1 VLKANGL
8 VMDVKGNISSF
19 AGAKDPFG
27 DWPAATSAAMA
38 ELKTIQDAL
47 AAIRDKTITITVN
60 TVSTGS
66 NGVASLIPTTS
77 DASALTDMSSGS
89 STLRDYLAGVANNNL
104 YAQPG
109 SGVSTIGDYLAKT
122 DNNQMYAN
130 PGNGVSTIGDFYV
143 SVNLN
148 GQAVGNAITSSQVD
162 QSASGIPN
170 SFQRNYAGGW

>member
-27 DWPAATSAAMA
+27 DWPAATSAAVA

-60 TVSTGS
+60 TVTTGGGAAADVFVPLNPSNPDPGAVLNKHPELFDTPPPILSSVTSTATGMFPDRNFGTS
-66 NGVASLIPTTS
+66 TSQNDIRNGG
-77 DASALTDMSSGS
+77 DS
-89 STLRDYLAGVANNNL
+89 STPVA
-104 YAQPG
+104 
-109 SGVSTIGDYLAKT
+109 VT
-122 DNNQMYAN
+122 
-130 PGNGVSTIGDFYV
+130 VV
-143 SVNLN
+143 LN
-148 GQAVGNAITSSQVD
+148 GQTVGGAITSAQVD

-170 SFQRNYAGGW
+170 SFQRNYAGAW